1 MLGLFKFLIGA
12 LFATSALANLPDSLK
27 TAPESLSPTNEIA
40 TQAADIYWVSA
51 GVLNKRNCPDTSC
64 AVVGKL
70 KSGDSA
76 SVFETKA
83 GWARISNVEENND
96 EWVSLKY
103 LTKSKPVDELN
114 EDLSGTSVLRI
125 LILVGGFFLGWIIFP
140 LSRSVSK
147 NFRESPIQYFFER
160 VGLAIAVGVMS
171 AVFLPPFL

>member
-1 MLGLFKFLIGA
+1 MLGLFKLLIGA
-12 LFATSALANLPDSLK
+12 LFATSALANLPDSVK
-27 TAPESLSPTNEIA
+27 TAPESLSPTDEIT

-51 GVLNKRNCPDTSC
+51 GVLNKRNCPDASC

-76 SVFETKA
+76 SVFETKD
-83 GWARISNVEENND
+83 GWARISSVKENND

-114 EDLSGTSVLRI
+114 EDLPGTSVLRI
-125 LILVGGFFLGWIIFP
+125 LLLVGGIFLGWIIFP
-140 LSRSVSK
+140 LTRGASK
-147 NFRESPIQYFFER
+147 NSRKSLIQYFVER
-160 VGLAIAVGVMS
+160 VGLAIAFGVMS